1 MGGPPGKRA
10 DSISMFMSS
19 SFWGTATGEFDM
31 SLRAEAGEVKKA
43 KRELPAGDPILG
55 VEDALRV
62 LEGVE
67 VTEDVDW
74 ESGTGVLPRVNHLER
89 GLLSEACDGVA
100 AMVGSTGLKAG
111 VLLSPV

>member
-10 DSISMFMSS
+10 DWISMFMSS
-19 SFWGTATGEFDM
+19 SFWGTATGEF
-31 SLRAEAGEVKKA
+31 EAGEVKKA
-43 KRELPAGDPILG
+43 KRELPAGDPIFG
-55 VEDALRV
+55 VDDALRV

-67 VTEDVDW
+67 VTDDAAW

-89 GLLSEACDGVA
+89 GLLSEGCDGDA